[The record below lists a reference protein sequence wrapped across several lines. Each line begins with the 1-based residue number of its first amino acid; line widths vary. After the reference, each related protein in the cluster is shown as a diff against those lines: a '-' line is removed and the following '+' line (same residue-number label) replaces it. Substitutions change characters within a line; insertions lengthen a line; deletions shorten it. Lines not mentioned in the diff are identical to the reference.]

1 MSRRRAIKAPK
12 GLQKWGRNLWTCTM
26 TGARAKQ
33 HDLELLETACRL
45 LDRIHQCRET
55 LATDGLVSR
64 GRYGQLIQHPL
75 IEVERTAIAEFRQS
89 LKMLGLHE
97 QVPKGDAYR

>member
-1 MSRRRAIKAPK
+1 MRSKRAIKAPQ
-12 GLQKWGRNLWTCTM
+12 GLQKWGKTLWISTM
-26 TGARAKQ
+26 TGAKAKQ
-33 HDLELLETACRL
+33 HDLELLETARRL
-45 LDRIHQCRET
+45 LDRIHECRDT

-75 IEVERTAIAEFRQS
+75 IEVERTAMAEFRQC

-97 QVPKGDAYR
+97 QVPKGDAY

>member
-1 MSRRRAIKAPK
+1 MSSKRTTKAPQ
-12 GLQKWGRNLWTCTM
+12 GLQKWGNNLWKCTM

-45 LDRIHQCRET
+45 NDRIHACRAT

-75 IEVERTAIAEFRQS
+75 IEVERTAMAEFRQC

-97 QVPKGDAYR
+97 QASTGVGR

>member
-12 GLQKWGRNLWTCTM
+12 GLQKWGKDLWTCTM

-33 HDLELLETACRL
+33 HDLELLATACHL
-45 LDRIHQCRET
+45 LDRLHLCRET

-75 IEVERTAIAEFRQS
+75 LEVERCAMTEFRQC

-97 QVPKGDAYR
+97 QVPKGDAY